1 VNLSSSI
8 PLNIPGL
15 ATNLRLHVHGDHD
28 RFVSRRI
35 AEEGIWEPYET
46 SLVMDLLH
54 PGAVFVDVGA
64 NIGYFTVLAAT
75 IAGKVFAFEPDPENF
90 RLLEAN
96 LALNALQ
103 RKVTAVPAALAEED
117 GEGRLYLSED
127 NLGDHQIY
135 AAGDARESVP
145 IELLSGSHYLQG
157 RLDSLDLLKVD
168 TQGSEYGVVAGLMP
182 LLSALARPPRI
193 LLELTPLSLRHA
205 GSSGRALVELLGELR
220 QSFWIVDHI
229 EHRLV
234 ASSCEELAG
243 WCDDVDAVAGDA
255 GFMNILVGP
264 TPAV

>member
-1 VNLSSSI
+1 MNLSNSI

-75 IAGKVFAFEPDPENF
+75 TAGKVFAFEPDPENF

-103 RKVTAVPAALAEED
+103 RKVTAVPAALAEEEKQMAWIAERYKNVKGICID
-117 GEGRLYLSED
+117 ICNEPVTRYDEAFDKAFGKKAKPSRSRGR
-127 NLGDHQIY
+127 
-135 AAGDARESVP
+135 
-145 IELLSGSHYLQG
+145 
-157 RLDSLDLLKVD
+157 
-168 TQGSEYGVVAGLMP
+168 
-182 LLSALARPPRI
+182 
-193 LLELTPLSLRHA
+193 
-205 GSSGRALVELLGELR
+205 
-220 QSFWIVDHI
+220 
-229 EHRLV
+229 
-234 ASSCEELAG
+234 
-243 WCDDVDAVAGDA
+243 
-255 GFMNILVGP
+255 
-264 TPAV
+264 

>member
-1 VNLSSSI
+1 MNLSSSI

-75 IAGKVFAFEPDPENF
+75 TAGKVFAFEPDPENF

-117 GEGRLYLSED
+117 GEGQLYLSED

-135 AAGDARESVP
+135 AAGDHCQRRDQADRTAQRQP
-145 IELLSGSHYLQG
+145 
-157 RLDSLDLLKVD
+157 
-168 TQGSEYGVVAGLMP
+168 
-182 LLSALARPPRI
+182 LSA
-193 LLELTPLSLRHA
+193 
-205 GSSGRALVELLGELR
+205 
-220 QSFWIVDHI
+220 
-229 EHRLV
+229 
-234 ASSCEELAG
+234 
-243 WCDDVDAVAGDA
+243 
-255 GFMNILVGP
+255 GP
-264 TPAV
+264 TRLP